1 MLNPKKYKNFY
12 KDIAKEAE
20 VHKDLVSDFVFFFYA
35 KLRKNLS
42 ELEHNKINIPNLG
55 TFSIRHRKLKK
66 AIKRQKDILGNLQK
80 MTFDGFDKS
89 IPVVNKIKKME
100 DALEMIE
107 TNLKNKKKFKHE
119 NK

>member
-1 MLNPKKYKNFY
+1 LNPKNYKNFY
-12 KDIAKEAE
+12 KDIAKEVE
-20 VHKDLVSDFVFFFYA
+20 VHKDLVSDFIFFFYA

-42 ELEHNKINIPNLG
+42 ELEHPKINVPNLG
-55 TFSIRHRKLKK
+55 TFSIRHHKLKK

-89 IPVVNKIKKME
+89 IPVNEKIKQMEKLLNKIEINIKE
-100 DALEMIE
+100 
-107 TNLKNKKKFKHE
+107 KKKFKNE